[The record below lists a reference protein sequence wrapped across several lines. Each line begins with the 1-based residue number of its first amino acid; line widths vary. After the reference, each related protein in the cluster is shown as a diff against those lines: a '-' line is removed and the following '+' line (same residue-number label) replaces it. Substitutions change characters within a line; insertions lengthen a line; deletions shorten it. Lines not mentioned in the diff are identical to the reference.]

1 MDKNNSENKLS
12 MNLNPCWNT
21 PNIILKNGD
30 VFAYKLESEYAKEKG
45 LHNQYLIMQKAGEL
59 EWPPGHIIPMV
70 RVKITKDNNIPKTEE
85 EVNKLEY
92 IETSYCE
99 YETKLGLFEGE

>member
-30 VFAYKLESEYAKEKG
+30 VFAA
-45 LHNQYLIMQKAGEL
+45 
-59 EWPPGHIIPMV
+59 
-70 RVKITKDNNIPKTEE
+70 EE
-85 EVNKLEY
+85 INEQIY
-92 IETSYCE
+92 Y
-99 YETKLGLFEGE
+99 

>member
-30 VFAYKLESEYAKEKG
+30 VFASEEINELVKFIIDKFAENKLTISQSQIVLTRAKE
-45 LHNQYLIMQKAGEL
+45 LLNEFS
-59 EWPPGHIIPMV
+59 V
-70 RVKITKDNNIPKTEE
+70 VKPID
-85 EVNKLEY
+85 
-92 IETSYCE
+92 S
-99 YETKLGLFEGE
+99 